1 MGKLYEARI
10 ILKDVKEQKEKVIE
24 SFELARIDLARRM
37 IDALRQVKLEEK
49 ERMKPVEAV
58 ITDEEITLRVEW
70 KEEPKTEET
79 R

>member
-1 MGKLYEARI
+1 MEKLYEPRI